1 MDDLDDIADGDP
13 RRASALRDALEQIG
27 RSNNPLLREMAAA
40 IQDGHLT
47 LRQAANTSTYGDEMT
62 QSFRTFWKAYQ
73 GMTTQER
80 DDLASRF

>member
-13 RRASALRDALEQIG
+13 RRADALRDALEQLG
-27 RSNNPLLREMAAA
+27 RSNNSLLREMAAA

-47 LRQAANTSTYGDEMT
+47 LRQAAATYGDELT
-62 QSFRTFWKAYQ
+62 GPFRTFWKAYQ